1 MKWTFLSVLSCASA
15 VYAGAL
21 GGDGGPI
28 VSFKELLGSPRLSS
42 AVPNPAGTLALFSS
56 SKYSFDKHDSN
67 KSVHVVD
74 ITVPNGEVTK
84 LWDDKNVAETVWLG
98 IGDYIGYLKANGT
111 KSELWISKA
120 TNNVENAVQESQ
132 KVYEFPGEVS
142 NLKFKAVGEVVY
154 FIVSAPA
161 FKDGSIYSADTA
173 PKKHSSGRVYTSL
186 FVRHWDEWI
195 SEYKSNLFSGVIARG
210 ATGDFEV
217 VGDLT
222 NLLHGTELESPV
234 GPFGGTGDFDISPD
248 GKNVIFLSK
257 APKLDLAQ
265 NTATYVYAVPF
276 TGGSKPKAIN
286 PHHGATIS
294 PRFSPDGSKVVYLQ
308 MRENGYEADKN
319 EIFIT
324 EFTPDYNFVITQVAK
339 NWDRSP
345 GSVTW
350 SANNNYLYLI
360 GEDHGREKVW
370 TLPIISTAPA
380 SKPHLDPTPITSEF
394 SANDLYVIGD
404 SENLLVSVSSYTSPT
419 FYLIISAT
427 DGKIQDLTSPL
438 TKLHD
443 APASTERGTWHGLSR
458 SQVSDFY
465 YPGSDGFKVH
475 AWIIKPSFFDSSKKY
490 PLLFLIHG
498 GPQGAWDDAWS
509 YRWNPAVMAEQGY
522 VVVAFNP
529 TGSTGYGKEFTDRI
543 QNHWGGRPFRD
554 LELGFEY
561 LEKHYGDFI
570 DTKNAI
576 AAGASYGGYMINWIA
591 GQPFAKKFKTLVCHD
606 GIFNTLNMYATE
618 ELWFIDHDFKGQ
630 IFDHREHFE
639 RWNPLGNVKHWST
652 PMLII
657 HSSKDYRIPISE
669 ALAAF
674 NVLQIKGIKSKLL
687 TFPDENHWVLKPENS
702 LVWHREVFNW
712 MKEFSG
718 VSGGRLGEEEEGE
731 AVEEA
736 KGLKGVKLSGE
747 MGQDILRDD

>member
-1 MKWTFLSVLSCASA
+1 MKWTFLSLLSLVGTAYNYALTGEERPVLS
-15 VYAGAL
+15 VK
-21 GGDGGPI
+21 D
-28 VSFKELLGSPRLSS
+28 LLGSPRLSS

-56 SKYSFDKHDSN
+56 SAYSFDKHDSD
-67 KSVHVVD
+67 KGFHVVD
-74 ITVPNGEVTK
+74 ITVPDGGVTK
-84 LWDDKNVAETVWLG
+84 LWDDKTVAEAVWLG
-98 IGDYIGYLKANGT
+98 IGDYLGYLKTNGT
-111 KSELWISKA
+111 KSEFWIAEVNSA
-120 TNNVENAVQESQ
+120 GGVQGVQ
-132 KVYEFPGEVS
+132 KVYEFPGVVS
-142 NLKFKAVGEVVY
+142 NLKLRAVGEAVY
-154 FIVSAPA
+154 FVVSAPA
-161 FKDGSIYSADTA
+161 FKDGSIYSEDTA
-173 PKKHSSGRVYTSL
+173 PKKHSTGRVYTSL

-195 SEYKSNLFSGVIARG
+195 SEYKTNLFSGVIARG
-210 ATGDFEV
+210 PTGDFEV
-217 VGDLT
+217 IDDIT
-222 NLLHGTELESPV
+222 NLLHGSELESPV
-234 GPFGGTGDFDISPD
+234 GPFGGSGDFDISPD
-248 GKNVIFLSK
+248 GKHVIFLSK

-294 PRFSPDGSKVVYLQ
+294 PRFSPDGSKIVYLQ

-319 EIFIT
+319 EIFVT
-324 EFTPDYNFVITQVAK
+324 EFTPDYKFVITQVATK
-339 NWDRSP
+339 WDRSP
-345 GSVTW
+345 GFVTW

-370 TLPIISTAPA
+370 TLPIISTAGANPD
-380 SKPHLDPTPITSEF
+380 LDPTPITSKF
-394 SANDLYVIGD
+394 SANELFVIGD
-404 SENLLVSVSSYTSPT
+404 SEKLLVSVSSFTSPT

-427 DGKIQDLTSPL
+427 DGKVQDLTSPL
-438 TKLHD
+438 MKLHGVRS
-443 APASTERGTWHGLSR
+443 APAERGTWHGLSR

-465 YPGSDGFKVH
+465 YKGTDGYKVH
-475 AWIIKPSFFDSSKKY
+475 AWMIKPSFFDHSKKY

-522 VVVAFNP
+522 VVVALNP
-529 TGSTGYGKEFTDRI
+529 TGSTGYGKQFTDRI
-543 QNHWGGRPFRD
+543 QDHWGGRPFKD
-554 LELGFEY
+554 LELGFEHI
-561 LEKHYGDFI
+561 EKKFSHFI

-591 GQPFAKKFKTLVCHD
+591 GQPFAKKFRTLVCHD

-639 RWNPLGNVKHWST
+639 RWNPLGHVKHWSV
-652 PMLII
+652 PMMII

-674 NVLQIKGIKSKLL
+674 NVLQIKGIKSKFL

-718 VSGGRLGEEEEGE
+718 VGGVDEREEGE
-731 AVEEA
+731 AVGEA
-736 KGLKGVKLSGE
+736 QALKGVKMSGE
-747 MGQDILRDD
+747 MGQDILRND

>member
-1 MKWTFLSVLSCASA
+1 MTFTVR
-15 VYAGAL
+15 
-21 GGDGGPI
+21 
-28 VSFKELLGSPRLSS
+28 ELLGSHRLSG
-42 AVPNPAGTLALFSS
+42 AVPNPAGTLALFSAS
-56 SKYSFDKHDSN
+56 AYNFDKHESE
-67 KSVHVVD
+67 KGLHLVD
-74 ITVPNGEVTK
+74 LTVPNGGVTK
-84 LWDDKNVAETVWLG
+84 LWDDKNVAEAVWLG
-98 IGDYIGYLKANGT
+98 IGDYVGYLKTNGT
-111 KSELWISKA
+111 KSELWTAKVDNTEGA
-120 TNNVENAVQESQ
+120 KEVQ
-132 KVYEFPGEVS
+132 KVYEFPGSVS
-142 NLKFKAVGEVVY
+142 NLKFQAVGEAVY
-154 FIVSAPA
+154 FVVSAQA
-161 FKDGSIYSADTA
+161 FKDGSIYSEDAA

-195 SEYKSNLFSGVIARG
+195 SEYKTNLFSGVIARG
-210 ATGDFEV
+210 STGDFEV
-217 VGDLT
+217 IGDLT

-234 GPFGGTGDFDISPD
+234 GPFGGSGDFDISPN
-248 GKNVIFLSK
+248 GKHVIFLSK

-276 TGGSKPKAIN
+276 TGGSAPKPIN
-286 PHHGATIS
+286 PHNGATIS
-294 PRFSPDGSKVVYLQ
+294 PRFSPDGSKIVYLQ

-324 EFTPDYNFVITQVAK
+324 EFNSDYKFVITQVATK
-339 NWDRSP
+339 WDRSP
-345 GSVTW
+345 GFVTW

-370 TLPIISTAPA
+370 TLPIISAVDGG
-380 SKPHLDPTPITSEF
+380 KNLDSDPKPITSKF
-394 SANDLYVIGD
+394 SANELYVIGD
-404 SENLLVSVSSYTSPT
+404 SEQLLVSSSSLTSPT
-419 FYLIISAT
+419 FYAIISAT
-427 DGKIQDLTSPL
+427 DGKVQDLTSPL
-438 TKLHD
+438 MKLHETS
-443 APASTERGTWHGLSR
+443 APTELGTWHGLSR
-458 SQVSDFY
+458 GQVSDFY
-465 YPGSDGFKVH
+465 YPGVDGIKVH
-475 AWIIKPSFFDSSKKY
+475 AWIVKPSFFDSSKKY

-498 GPQGAWDDAWS
+498 GPQGAWNDAWS

-543 QNHWGGRPFRD
+543 QDHWGGRPFKD

-561 LEKHYGDFI
+561 IEKNFGDFI

-591 GQPFAKKFKTLVCHD
+591 GQPFAKKFRTLVCHD

-674 NVLQIKGIKSKLL
+674 NVLQIKGIKSKFL

-712 MKEFSG
+712 MREFSG
-718 VSGGRLGEEEEGE
+718 VGGVDIDEEEDGE
-731 AVEEA
+731 AAKVA
-736 KGLKGVKLSGE
+736 KGLTGVKLSGE

>member
-1 MKWTFLSVLSCASA
+1 MTF
-15 VYAGAL
+15 G
-21 GGDGGPI
+21 I
-28 VSFKELLGSPRLSS
+28 RELLGSARLSS

-56 SKYSFDKHDSN
+56 SAYSFDKHDSE
-67 KSVHVVD
+67 KGHHVFD
-74 ITVPNGEVTK
+74 ITVPDGQVTK
-84 LWDDKNVAETVWLG
+84 LWDDKTIGEVAWLG
-98 IGDYIGYLKANGT
+98 IGDYLGYLKTNGT
-111 KSELWISKA
+111 KSELWTAKVG
-120 TNNVENAVQESQ
+120 TDGVQEVQ

-142 NLKFKAVGEVVY
+142 NLKFQAAGETVY
-154 FIVSAPA
+154 FVVSAPA

-195 SEYKSNLFSGVIARG
+195 SEYKSNLFSGIIARG
-210 ATGDFEV
+210 TTGDFEV
-217 VGDLT
+217 IGKLT

-248 GKNVIFLSK
+248 GKHVIFLSK

-276 TGGSKPKAIN
+276 TGGSEPKAIN
-286 PHHGATIS
+286 PHNGATIS

-319 EIFIT
+319 EIFVT
-324 EFTPDYNFVITQVAK
+324 EFTSDYKFVITQVAK
-339 NWDRSP
+339 TWDRSP

-370 TLPIISTAPA
+370 TLPIISSIHGESRPN
-380 SKPHLDPTPITSEF
+380 LDPTPITSEF
-394 SANDLYVIGD
+394 SANELYVIGD
-404 SENLLVSVSSYTSPT
+404 SEKLLVSITSLTSPT
-419 FYLIISAT
+419 FYAIISAT
-427 DGKIQDLTSPL
+427 DGKTQDLTSPL
-438 TKLHD
+438 LKLNQIT
-443 APASTERGTWHGLSR
+443 STPERGTWHGLSR
-458 SQVSDFY
+458 AQVSDFY
-465 YPGSDGFKVH
+465 YPGAGGFKVH
-475 AWIIKPSFFDSSKKY
+475 AWIVKPSTFDPSKKY

-498 GPQGAWDDAWS
+498 GPQGAWNDAWS

-543 QNHWGGRPFRD
+543 QDHWGGRPFRD

-561 LEKHYGDFI
+561 LEKHFDYI

-591 GQPFAKKFKTLVCHD
+591 GQPFAKKFRTLVCHD

-630 IFDHREHFE
+630 IFHHREHFE
-639 RWNPLGNVKHWST
+639 RWNPLGNVKHWSV
-652 PMLII
+652 PMMII

-674 NVLQIKGIKSKLL
+674 NVLQIKGIKSKFL

-712 MKEFSG
+712 MREFSG
-718 VSGGRLGEEEEGE
+718 VGGDSAGEEEVGE
-731 AVEEA
+731 AVGEA
-736 KGLKGVKLSGE
+736 KGLTGVKMSSE
-747 MGQDILRDD
+747 MGQDILRDE